1 MNKKIK
7 YNDVMENLTMTP
19 EMENRILENL
29 KKATTETDTEKPEIQ
44 SANSE
49 TYTQTVNGKINSAD
63 DKIHPATKINDFKAH
78 KISSEDKN
86 SKSNTVR
93 FRRRWI
99 ASLSAA
105 AAAFVVIIGSVT
117 ANNLTSRIAPN
128 PSSETATNDST
139 ANDASNDDTALSST
153 GGFSS
158 SINDSEAQGSSN
170 NSTDV
175 GSETG
180 SDTTD
185 NGSNGSSSGTQSGDN
200 GSNESG
206 SETGSDTSANGSNNT
221 GSNGSSS
228 NTSSGSSK
236 TGSNNSGSKNSNTS
250 NNSGSKTN
258 NGSNS
263 NSSKNGNS
271 STQNGSNASKSG
283 NNASKSN
290 NDSGNKGSKDNDNS
304 DTVVSGN
311 NGSETDTD
319 MSSLS
324 ALEKAAGFEITEP
337 ALPFDV
343 GDTNYLMLHDGIAE
357 IDYTSK
363 DQASSLYFDQ
373 SDDENAIDSRFS
385 DQFSGYDTV
394 EEFSVNTAKITAY
407 GSNDGYMMTKVTNG
421 SRHYVLTATAPYS
434 LDKWKNITAPI
445 CN

>member
-19 EMENRILENL
+19 EMKNRILENL
-29 KKATTETDTEKPEIQ
+29 KKAEAESHTEKPEIQ

-86 SKSNTVR
+86 SKSNTAR

-117 ANNLTSRIAPN
+117 ANNLTSRIAPE

-139 ANDASNDDTALSST
+139 SNDSSNSDTSLSST
-153 GGFSS
+153 GGYS
-158 SINDSEAQGSSN
+158 SSN
-170 NSTDV
+170 NDSGTQGEGNGSTDISSETDNNNTTDV

-180 SDTTD
+180 S
-185 NGSNGSSSGTQSGDN
+185 NGSTGINPG
-200 GSNESG
+200 
-206 SETGSDTSANGSNNT
+206 TGSDTSANGSN
-221 GSNGSSS
+221 SSS
-228 NTSSGSSK
+228 INNGTNTSSCSSK
-236 TGSNNSGSKNSNTS
+236 TGSNNSGSKTATS
-250 NNSGSKTN
+250 STK
-258 NGSNS
+258 NGSN
-263 NSSKNGNS
+263 G
-271 STQNGSNASKSG
+271 SKSG
-283 NNASKSN
+283 NNASTSN
-290 NDSGNKGSKDNDNS
+290 NGSGNNGSKDDNNS
-304 DTVVSGN
+304 DTAVSGN

-407 GSNDGYMMTKVTNG
+407 GSSDGYMMVKVTNG
-421 SRHYVLTATAPYS
+421 SNHYVLTATAPYS
-434 LDKWKNITAPI
+434 LDEWKNITASI